1 MSIIPFE
8 SKNGVLTTYNFNRQV
23 VDLSPYSFIKSIAS
37 TAFFNVTELREL
49 ILPDSLKCIEERAF
63 QRCPKLEKI
72 VFPKSLTEIKANPFE
87 GTAWHKKQI
96 KSNGIVMVN
105 NILIDVKTALLFS
118 DSLFET
124 VERINST
131 AFNSQ
136 FQMKTVDLQKAKN
149 LKTLESYS
157 FYNCF
162 NVETVYFNEDSP
174 LKELQYGTFACCER
188 LKEVV
193 LPKNIEDINAC
204 AFSTS
209 PWYNEHLVDGEYS
222 SLLIYKD
229 MLISDSSV
237 PKSITKS
244 IIRRD
249 KDKAVILPEKKEL
262 DLNLYAPDIKT
273 ICSGSFLYGDYTK
286 IILPK
291 GLKRINYAAFVYCTN
306 LKEIVIPENIEYIG
320 DYAFSDCQN
329 LNFNVYDLPINA
341 AVSANAFDDFV
352 SSKSIFEE

>member
-8 SKNGVLTTYNFNRQV
+8 SKNGVLTTYNFNRRV

-37 TAFFNVTELREL
+37 TAFSDITELREL

-72 VFPKSLTEIKANPFE
+72 VFPKSLNEIKANPFE
-87 GTAWHKKQI
+87 GTVWNKKQL
-96 KSNGIVMVN
+96 KNNGVVMVN
-105 NILIDVKTALLFS
+105 NILIEVKTSLLFS
-118 DSLFET
+118 DSLFDT

-136 FQMKTVDLQKAKN
+136 SLMKTIDLRKAKN
-149 LKTLESYS
+149 LKTVEGYS

-162 NVETVYFNEDSP
+162 NVEAVYFNEDSP

-193 LPKNIEDINAC
+193 FPKNIEDINAC
-204 AFSTS
+204 AFSPS

-237 PKSITKS
+237 PKSM
-244 IIRRD
+244 IRRD

-273 ICSGSFLYGDYTK
+273 ICSASFLYGDYTK

-291 GLKRINYAAFVYCTN
+291 GLKRINYGAFVYCTN

-320 DYAFSDCQN
+320 DYAFSDCHS
-329 LNFNVYDLPINA
+329 LKFNIYDLPINA